1 MQAGRMQAKDGG
13 MMLQTIYCRSVQA
26 GMALALRL
34 LPWRQPQCLCGAGA
48 VLRVPE
54 LLAAAGLSRP
64 LLVTGPH
71 IAASGLLTPLCAALE
86 AAGFGWQMFCAVE
99 SDPREETAERIRDAY
114 QAAGCD
120 ALLAVGGGSPLD
132 AAKAAGA
139 LLARP
144 GRRLAQMYG
153 TLRIRRP
160 LPPLCA
166 VPTTAGSGSEQTAV
180 AGLIYSVGVLVEG
193 LPLLATAIRGFL
205 QRDVTNAMEIL
216 VSIAVLACYI
226 TGQHELAILIPV
238 VLSVVH
244 FLEERSI
251 MGGRDAIEG
260 LKQMQATD
268 AVLETED
275 GEVTVEVQALKRG
288 DIIIVRPGMGLPI
301 DGTVIWGNSNI
312 DQKSLTGEP
321 LPAAVTVG
329 DTVYAGTTNLD
340 GMIKV
345 RVEKEY
351 QDTSFTKIV
360 SLLEEAQSITVPEIR
375 IVDRFMHYYIP
386 LALIV
391 AALTA
396 LLSRNISNAI
406 AVLVV
411 SCPCGHMLVS
421 SAPMIAALA
430 VSTKR
435 GILIK
440 NAKFVEQLTNI
451 TTVIFDKTGTI
462 TRGEL
467 SISGFYLQEAQ
478 SREELF
484 ARGGCVA
491 CSSMHPISR
500 SLMKT
505 LEGEGIPYEEGFQVR
520 ETAGKGLT
528 GTRGGEEILFGSRH
542 WIESLGYQPE
552 DPHMD
557 TGGGPANWVVYN
569 GRVLGCLMF
578 DDSVRPEA
586 EEVVSRLHED
596 GMEQTV
602 LLTGDREFAARKVQ
616 RQTGIDQV
624 YFHLLPEEK
633 LEHVK
638 RLRQDAH
645 VLAVGDGINDA
656 LALAEA
662 DVGIAMGAM
671 GSDVA
676 IQSADIAL
684 MNNDLNNIPFVMSL
698 ARSTKS
704 IMYQNIGI
712 AFSVSLI
719 MMILAAVGVIPALA
733 GAFLHNIGAFVILI
747 NSSRILRDSGGEGC
761 KKFSLSGCTVSS
773 TYSMDRGIY

>member
-1 MQAGRMQAKDGG
+1 MENLTNTAVHLLEDSQGADLTRREKRK
-13 MMLQTIYCRSVQA
+13 LSVEITTA
-26 GMALALRL
+26 MIALV
-34 LPWRQPQCLCGAGA
+34 C
-48 VLRVPE
+48 
-54 LLAAAGLSRP
+54 
-64 LLVTGPH
+64 LVTG
-71 IAASGLLTPLCAALE
+71 LLYKGIFP
-86 AAGFGWQMFCAVE
+86 
-99 SDPREETAERIRDAY
+99 
-114 QAAGCD
+114 
-120 ALLAVGGGSPLD
+120 
-132 AAKAAGA
+132 
-139 LLARP
+139 
-144 GRRLAQMYG
+144 
-153 TLRIRRP
+153 
-160 LPPLCA
+160 
-166 VPTTAGSGSEQTAV
+166 EQTAV

-360 SLLEEAQSITVPEIR
+360 SLLEEAQSITLPEIR

-747 NSSRILRDSGGEGC
+747 NSSRILRDSGGEG
-761 KKFSLSGCTVSS
+761 
-773 TYSMDRGIY
+773 

>member
-1 MQAGRMQAKDGG
+1 MENLTNTAVHLLEDSQGADLTRREKRK
-13 MMLQTIYCRSVQA
+13 LSVEITTA
-26 GMALALRL
+26 MIALV
-34 LPWRQPQCLCGAGA
+34 C
-48 VLRVPE
+48 
-54 LLAAAGLSRP
+54 
-64 LLVTGPH
+64 LVTG
-71 IAASGLLTPLCAALE
+71 LLYKGIFP
-86 AAGFGWQMFCAVE
+86 
-99 SDPREETAERIRDAY
+99 
-114 QAAGCD
+114 
-120 ALLAVGGGSPLD
+120 
-132 AAKAAGA
+132 
-139 LLARP
+139 
-144 GRRLAQMYG
+144 
-153 TLRIRRP
+153 
-160 LPPLCA
+160 
-166 VPTTAGSGSEQTAV
+166 EQTAV

-684 MNNDLNNIPFVMSL
+684 MNNDLNNSPFVMSL

-747 NSSRILRDSGGEGC
+747 NSSRILRDSGGEG
-761 KKFSLSGCTVSS
+761 
-773 TYSMDRGIY
+773 

>member
-1 MQAGRMQAKDGG
+1 MENLTNTAVHLLDDSQGADLTRREKRK
-13 MMLQTIYCRSVQA
+13 LSVEITTA
-26 GMALALRL
+26 MIALV
-34 LPWRQPQCLCGAGA
+34 C
-48 VLRVPE
+48 
-54 LLAAAGLSRP
+54 
-64 LLVTGPH
+64 LVTG
-71 IAASGLLTPLCAALE
+71 LLYKGIFP
-86 AAGFGWQMFCAVE
+86 
-99 SDPREETAERIRDAY
+99 
-114 QAAGCD
+114 
-120 ALLAVGGGSPLD
+120 
-132 AAKAAGA
+132 
-139 LLARP
+139 
-144 GRRLAQMYG
+144 
-153 TLRIRRP
+153 
-160 LPPLCA
+160 
-166 VPTTAGSGSEQTAV
+166 EQTAV

-747 NSSRILRDSGGEGC
+747 NSSRILRDSGGEG
-761 KKFSLSGCTVSS
+761 
-773 TYSMDRGIY
+773 

>member
-1 MQAGRMQAKDGG
+1 MENLTNTAVHLLEDSQGADLTRREKRK
-13 MMLQTIYCRSVQA
+13 LSVEITTA
-26 GMALALRL
+26 MIALV
-34 LPWRQPQCLCGAGA
+34 C
-48 VLRVPE
+48 
-54 LLAAAGLSRP
+54 
-64 LLVTGPH
+64 LVTG
-71 IAASGLLTPLCAALE
+71 LLYKGIFP
-86 AAGFGWQMFCAVE
+86 
-99 SDPREETAERIRDAY
+99 
-114 QAAGCD
+114 
-120 ALLAVGGGSPLD
+120 
-132 AAKAAGA
+132 
-139 LLARP
+139 
-144 GRRLAQMYG
+144 
-153 TLRIRRP
+153 
-160 LPPLCA
+160 
-166 VPTTAGSGSEQTAV
+166 EQTAV

-288 DIIIVRPGMGLPI
+288 DIIVVRPGMGLPI

-602 LLTGDREFAARKVQ
+602 LLTGDREFAPTVRPAPCDRSPHRHISPV
-616 RQTGIDQV
+616 RHCTTG
-624 YFHLLPEEK
+624 P
-633 LEHVK
+633 
-638 RLRQDAH
+638 
-645 VLAVGDGINDA
+645 
-656 LALAEA
+656 
-662 DVGIAMGAM
+662 
-671 GSDVA
+671 
-676 IQSADIAL
+676 
-684 MNNDLNNIPFVMSL
+684 
-698 ARSTKS
+698 T
-704 IMYQNIGI
+704 
-712 AFSVSLI
+712 
-719 MMILAAVGVIPALA
+719 
-733 GAFLHNIGAFVILI
+733 
-747 NSSRILRDSGGEGC
+747 
-761 KKFSLSGCTVSS
+761 
-773 TYSMDRGIY
+773 

>member
-1 MQAGRMQAKDGG
+1 MENLTNTAVHLLEDSQGADLTRREKRK
-13 MMLQTIYCRSVQA
+13 LSVEITTA
-26 GMALALRL
+26 MIALV
-34 LPWRQPQCLCGAGA
+34 C
-48 VLRVPE
+48 
-54 LLAAAGLSRP
+54 
-64 LLVTGPH
+64 LVTG
-71 IAASGLLTPLCAALE
+71 LLYKGIFP
-86 AAGFGWQMFCAVE
+86 
-99 SDPREETAERIRDAY
+99 
-114 QAAGCD
+114 
-120 ALLAVGGGSPLD
+120 
-132 AAKAAGA
+132 
-139 LLARP
+139 
-144 GRRLAQMYG
+144 
-153 TLRIRRP
+153 
-160 LPPLCA
+160 
-166 VPTTAGSGSEQTAV
+166 EQTAV

-193 LPLLATAIRGFL
+193 LPLLATTIRGFL

-747 NSSRILRDSGGEGC
+747 NSSRILRDSGGEG
-761 KKFSLSGCTVSS
+761 
-773 TYSMDRGIY
+773 

>member
-1 MQAGRMQAKDGG
+1 MENLTNTAVHLLEDSQGADLTRREKRK
-13 MMLQTIYCRSVQA
+13 LSVEITTA
-26 GMALALRL
+26 MIALV
-34 LPWRQPQCLCGAGA
+34 C
-48 VLRVPE
+48 
-54 LLAAAGLSRP
+54 
-64 LLVTGPH
+64 LVTG
-71 IAASGLLTPLCAALE
+71 LLYKGIFP
-86 AAGFGWQMFCAVE
+86 
-99 SDPREETAERIRDAY
+99 
-114 QAAGCD
+114 
-120 ALLAVGGGSPLD
+120 
-132 AAKAAGA
+132 
-139 LLARP
+139 
-144 GRRLAQMYG
+144 
-153 TLRIRRP
+153 
-160 LPPLCA
+160 
-166 VPTTAGSGSEQTAV
+166 EQTAV

-520 ETAGKGLT
+520 ETAGKGLI

-747 NSSRILRDSGGEGC
+747 NSSRILRDSGGEG
-761 KKFSLSGCTVSS
+761 
-773 TYSMDRGIY
+773 

>member
-1 MQAGRMQAKDGG
+1 MENLTNTAVHLLEDSQGADLTRREKRK
-13 MMLQTIYCRSVQA
+13 LSVEITTA
-26 GMALALRL
+26 MIALV
-34 LPWRQPQCLCGAGA
+34 C
-48 VLRVPE
+48 
-54 LLAAAGLSRP
+54 
-64 LLVTGPH
+64 LVTG
-71 IAASGLLTPLCAALE
+71 LLYKGIFP
-86 AAGFGWQMFCAVE
+86 
-99 SDPREETAERIRDAY
+99 
-114 QAAGCD
+114 
-120 ALLAVGGGSPLD
+120 
-132 AAKAAGA
+132 
-139 LLARP
+139 
-144 GRRLAQMYG
+144 
-153 TLRIRRP
+153 
-160 LPPLCA
+160 
-166 VPTTAGSGSEQTAV
+166 EQTAV

-440 NAKFVEQLTNI
+440 NAKVVEQLTNI

-747 NSSRILRDSGGEGC
+747 NSSRILRDSGGEG
-761 KKFSLSGCTVSS
+761 
-773 TYSMDRGIY
+773 

>member
-1 MQAGRMQAKDGG
+1 MENLTNTAVHLLEDSQGADLTRREKRK
-13 MMLQTIYCRSVQA
+13 LSVEITTA
-26 GMALALRL
+26 MIALV
-34 LPWRQPQCLCGAGA
+34 C
-48 VLRVPE
+48 
-54 LLAAAGLSRP
+54 
-64 LLVTGPH
+64 LVTG
-71 IAASGLLTPLCAALE
+71 LLYKGIFP
-86 AAGFGWQMFCAVE
+86 
-99 SDPREETAERIRDAY
+99 
-114 QAAGCD
+114 
-120 ALLAVGGGSPLD
+120 
-132 AAKAAGA
+132 
-139 LLARP
+139 
-144 GRRLAQMYG
+144 
-153 TLRIRRP
+153 
-160 LPPLCA
+160 
-166 VPTTAGSGSEQTAV
+166 EQTAV

-205 QRDVTNAMEIL
+205 QRDVTNPMEIL
-216 VSIAVLACYI
+216 VSIAVLAGYI
-226 TGQHELAILIPV
+226 TRQHELAILIPV

-747 NSSRILRDSGGEGC
+747 NSSRILRDSGGEG
-761 KKFSLSGCTVSS
+761 
-773 TYSMDRGIY
+773 

>member
-1 MQAGRMQAKDGG
+1 MENLTNTAVHLLEDSQGADLTRREKRK
-13 MMLQTIYCRSVQA
+13 LSVEITTA
-26 GMALALRL
+26 MIALV
-34 LPWRQPQCLCGAGA
+34 C
-48 VLRVPE
+48 
-54 LLAAAGLSRP
+54 
-64 LLVTGPH
+64 LVTG
-71 IAASGLLTPLCAALE
+71 LLYKGIFP
-86 AAGFGWQMFCAVE
+86 
-99 SDPREETAERIRDAY
+99 
-114 QAAGCD
+114 
-120 ALLAVGGGSPLD
+120 
-132 AAKAAGA
+132 
-139 LLARP
+139 
-144 GRRLAQMYG
+144 
-153 TLRIRRP
+153 
-160 LPPLCA
+160 
-166 VPTTAGSGSEQTAV
+166 EQTAV

-396 LLSRNISNAI
+396 LLNRNISNAI

-569 GRVLGCLMF
+569 GRVLGCLRV

-719 MMILAAVGVIPALA
+719 MMILAAVGVIPALV

-747 NSSRILRDSGGEGC
+747 NSSRILRDSGGEG
-761 KKFSLSGCTVSS
+761 
-773 TYSMDRGIY
+773 

>member
-1 MQAGRMQAKDGG
+1 MENLTNTAVHLLEDSQGADLTRREKRK
-13 MMLQTIYCRSVQA
+13 LSVEITTA
-26 GMALALRL
+26 MIALV
-34 LPWRQPQCLCGAGA
+34 C
-48 VLRVPE
+48 
-54 LLAAAGLSRP
+54 
-64 LLVTGPH
+64 LVTG
-71 IAASGLLTPLCAALE
+71 LLYKGIFP
-86 AAGFGWQMFCAVE
+86 
-99 SDPREETAERIRDAY
+99 
-114 QAAGCD
+114 
-120 ALLAVGGGSPLD
+120 
-132 AAKAAGA
+132 
-139 LLARP
+139 
-144 GRRLAQMYG
+144 
-153 TLRIRRP
+153 
-160 LPPLCA
+160 
-166 VPTTAGSGSEQTAV
+166 EQTAV

-712 AFSVSLI
+712 AFSVSLV

-747 NSSRILRDSGGEGC
+747 NSSRILRDSGGEG
-761 KKFSLSGCTVSS
+761 
-773 TYSMDRGIY
+773 

>member
-1 MQAGRMQAKDGG
+1 MENLTNTAVHLLEDSQGADLTRREKRK
-13 MMLQTIYCRSVQA
+13 LSVEITTA
-26 GMALALRL
+26 MIALV
-34 LPWRQPQCLCGAGA
+34 C
-48 VLRVPE
+48 
-54 LLAAAGLSRP
+54 
-64 LLVTGPH
+64 LVTG
-71 IAASGLLTPLCAALE
+71 LLYKGIFP
-86 AAGFGWQMFCAVE
+86 
-99 SDPREETAERIRDAY
+99 
-114 QAAGCD
+114 
-120 ALLAVGGGSPLD
+120 
-132 AAKAAGA
+132 
-139 LLARP
+139 
-144 GRRLAQMYG
+144 
-153 TLRIRRP
+153 
-160 LPPLCA
+160 
-166 VPTTAGSGSEQTAV
+166 EQTAV

-500 SLMKT
+500 SLMKP

-747 NSSRILRDSGGEGC
+747 NSSRILRDSGGEG
-761 KKFSLSGCTVSS
+761 
-773 TYSMDRGIY
+773 

>member
-1 MQAGRMQAKDGG
+1 MENLTNTAVHLLEDSQGADLTRREKRK
-13 MMLQTIYCRSVQA
+13 LSVEITTA
-26 GMALALRL
+26 MIALV
-34 LPWRQPQCLCGAGA
+34 C
-48 VLRVPE
+48 
-54 LLAAAGLSRP
+54 
-64 LLVTGPH
+64 LVTG
-71 IAASGLLTPLCAALE
+71 LLYKGIFP
-86 AAGFGWQMFCAVE
+86 
-99 SDPREETAERIRDAY
+99 
-114 QAAGCD
+114 
-120 ALLAVGGGSPLD
+120 
-132 AAKAAGA
+132 
-139 LLARP
+139 
-144 GRRLAQMYG
+144 
-153 TLRIRRP
+153 
-160 LPPLCA
+160 
-166 VPTTAGSGSEQTAV
+166 EQTAV

-505 LEGEGIPYEEGFQVR
+505 LEGESIPYEEGFQVR

-747 NSSRILRDSGGEGC
+747 NSSRILRDSGGEG
-761 KKFSLSGCTVSS
+761 
-773 TYSMDRGIY
+773 

>member
-1 MQAGRMQAKDGG
+1 MENLTNTAVHLLEDSQGADLTRREKRK
-13 MMLQTIYCRSVQA
+13 LSVEITTA
-26 GMALALRL
+26 MIALV
-34 LPWRQPQCLCGAGA
+34 C
-48 VLRVPE
+48 
-54 LLAAAGLSRP
+54 
-64 LLVTGPH
+64 LVTG
-71 IAASGLLTPLCAALE
+71 LLYKGIFP
-86 AAGFGWQMFCAVE
+86 
-99 SDPREETAERIRDAY
+99 
-114 QAAGCD
+114 
-120 ALLAVGGGSPLD
+120 
-132 AAKAAGA
+132 
-139 LLARP
+139 
-144 GRRLAQMYG
+144 
-153 TLRIRRP
+153 
-160 LPPLCA
+160 
-166 VPTTAGSGSEQTAV
+166 EQTAV

-288 DIIIVRPGMGLPI
+288 DIIIARPGMGLPI

-747 NSSRILRDSGGEGC
+747 NSSRILRDSGGEG
-761 KKFSLSGCTVSS
+761 
-773 TYSMDRGIY
+773 

>member
-1 MQAGRMQAKDGG
+1 MENLTNTAVHLLEDSQGADLTRREKRK
-13 MMLQTIYCRSVQA
+13 LSVEITTA
-26 GMALALRL
+26 MIALV
-34 LPWRQPQCLCGAGA
+34 C
-48 VLRVPE
+48 
-54 LLAAAGLSRP
+54 
-64 LLVTGPH
+64 LVTG
-71 IAASGLLTPLCAALE
+71 LLYKGIFP
-86 AAGFGWQMFCAVE
+86 
-99 SDPREETAERIRDAY
+99 
-114 QAAGCD
+114 
-120 ALLAVGGGSPLD
+120 
-132 AAKAAGA
+132 
-139 LLARP
+139 
-144 GRRLAQMYG
+144 
-153 TLRIRRP
+153 
-160 LPPLCA
+160 
-166 VPTTAGSGSEQTAV
+166 EQTAV

-329 DTVYAGTTNLD
+329 DTVYVGTTNLD
-340 GMIKV
+340 GMIKI

-747 NSSRILRDSGGEGC
+747 NSSRILRDSGGEG
-761 KKFSLSGCTVSS
+761 
-773 TYSMDRGIY
+773 

>member
-1 MQAGRMQAKDGG
+1 MENLTNTAVHLLEDSQGADLTRREKRK
-13 MMLQTIYCRSVQA
+13 LSVEITTA
-26 GMALALRL
+26 MIALV
-34 LPWRQPQCLCGAGA
+34 C
-48 VLRVPE
+48 
-54 LLAAAGLSRP
+54 
-64 LLVTGPH
+64 LVTG
-71 IAASGLLTPLCAALE
+71 LLYKGIFP
-86 AAGFGWQMFCAVE
+86 
-99 SDPREETAERIRDAY
+99 
-114 QAAGCD
+114 
-120 ALLAVGGGSPLD
+120 
-132 AAKAAGA
+132 
-139 LLARP
+139 
-144 GRRLAQMYG
+144 
-153 TLRIRRP
+153 
-160 LPPLCA
+160 
-166 VPTTAGSGSEQTAV
+166 EQTAV

-662 DVGIAMGAM
+662 DGGIAMGAM

-747 NSSRILRDSGGEGC
+747 NSSRILRDSGGEG
-761 KKFSLSGCTVSS
+761 
-773 TYSMDRGIY
+773 

>member
-1 MQAGRMQAKDGG
+1 MENLTNTAVHLLEDSQGADLTRREKRK
-13 MMLQTIYCRSVQA
+13 LSVEITTA
-26 GMALALRL
+26 MIALV
-34 LPWRQPQCLCGAGA
+34 C
-48 VLRVPE
+48 
-54 LLAAAGLSRP
+54 
-64 LLVTGPH
+64 LVTG
-71 IAASGLLTPLCAALE
+71 LLYKGIFP
-86 AAGFGWQMFCAVE
+86 
-99 SDPREETAERIRDAY
+99 
-114 QAAGCD
+114 
-120 ALLAVGGGSPLD
+120 
-132 AAKAAGA
+132 
-139 LLARP
+139 
-144 GRRLAQMYG
+144 
-153 TLRIRRP
+153 
-160 LPPLCA
+160 
-166 VPTTAGSGSEQTAV
+166 EQTAV

-542 WIESLGYQPE
+542 WIESLGYQP
-552 DPHMD
+552 
-557 TGGGPANWVVYN
+557 GGPPY
-569 GRVLGCLMF
+569 GHRRGSRQLG
-578 DDSVRPEA
+578 
-586 EEVVSRLHED
+586 
-596 GMEQTV
+596 G
-602 LLTGDREFAARKVQ
+602 VQ
-616 RQTGIDQV
+616 W
-624 YFHLLPEEK
+624 
-633 LEHVK
+633 
-638 RLRQDAH
+638 
-645 VLAVGDGINDA
+645 
-656 LALAEA
+656 
-662 DVGIAMGAM
+662 
-671 GSDVA
+671 
-676 IQSADIAL
+676 
-684 MNNDLNNIPFVMSL
+684 
-698 ARSTKS
+698 
-704 IMYQNIGI
+704 
-712 AFSVSLI
+712 
-719 MMILAAVGVIPALA
+719 A
-733 GAFLHNIGAFVILI
+733 GAGLPHV
-747 NSSRILRDSGGEGC
+747 
-761 KKFSLSGCTVSS
+761 
-773 TYSMDRGIY
+773 

>member
-1 MQAGRMQAKDGG
+1 MENLTNTAVHLLEDSQGADLTRREKRK
-13 MMLQTIYCRSVQA
+13 LSVEITTA
-26 GMALALRL
+26 MIALV
-34 LPWRQPQCLCGAGA
+34 C
-48 VLRVPE
+48 
-54 LLAAAGLSRP
+54 
-64 LLVTGPH
+64 LVTG
-71 IAASGLLTPLCAALE
+71 LLYKGIFP
-86 AAGFGWQMFCAVE
+86 
-99 SDPREETAERIRDAY
+99 
-114 QAAGCD
+114 
-120 ALLAVGGGSPLD
+120 
-132 AAKAAGA
+132 
-139 LLARP
+139 
-144 GRRLAQMYG
+144 
-153 TLRIRRP
+153 
-160 LPPLCA
+160 
-166 VPTTAGSGSEQTAV
+166 EQTAV

-216 VSIAVLACYI
+216 VSIAVLASYI

-747 NSSRILRDSGGEGC
+747 NSSRILRDSGGEG
-761 KKFSLSGCTVSS
+761 
-773 TYSMDRGIY
+773 

>member
-1 MQAGRMQAKDGG
+1 MENLTNTAVHLLEDSQGADLTRREKRK
-13 MMLQTIYCRSVQA
+13 LSVEITTA
-26 GMALALRL
+26 MIALV
-34 LPWRQPQCLCGAGA
+34 C
-48 VLRVPE
+48 
-54 LLAAAGLSRP
+54 
-64 LLVTGPH
+64 LVTG
-71 IAASGLLTPLCAALE
+71 LLYKGIFP
-86 AAGFGWQMFCAVE
+86 
-99 SDPREETAERIRDAY
+99 
-114 QAAGCD
+114 
-120 ALLAVGGGSPLD
+120 
-132 AAKAAGA
+132 
-139 LLARP
+139 
-144 GRRLAQMYG
+144 
-153 TLRIRRP
+153 
-160 LPPLCA
+160 
-166 VPTTAGSGSEQTAV
+166 EQTAV

-440 NAKFVEQLTNI
+440 NAKFVEQLTII

-747 NSSRILRDSGGEGC
+747 NSSRILRDSGGEG
-761 KKFSLSGCTVSS
+761 
-773 TYSMDRGIY
+773 

>member
-1 MQAGRMQAKDGG
+1 MENLTNTAVHLLEDSQGADLTRREKRK
-13 MMLQTIYCRSVQA
+13 LSVEITTA
-26 GMALALRL
+26 MIALV
-34 LPWRQPQCLCGAGA
+34 C
-48 VLRVPE
+48 
-54 LLAAAGLSRP
+54 
-64 LLVTGPH
+64 LVTG
-71 IAASGLLTPLCAALE
+71 LLYKGIFP
-86 AAGFGWQMFCAVE
+86 
-99 SDPREETAERIRDAY
+99 
-114 QAAGCD
+114 
-120 ALLAVGGGSPLD
+120 
-132 AAKAAGA
+132 
-139 LLARP
+139 
-144 GRRLAQMYG
+144 
-153 TLRIRRP
+153 
-160 LPPLCA
+160 
-166 VPTTAGSGSEQTAV
+166 EQTAV

-676 IQSADIAL
+676 IQSVDIAL

-747 NSSRILRDSGGEGC
+747 NSSRILRDSGGEG
-761 KKFSLSGCTVSS
+761 
-773 TYSMDRGIY
+773 

>member
-1 MQAGRMQAKDGG
+1 MENLTNTAVHLLEDSQGADLTRREKRK
-13 MMLQTIYCRSVQA
+13 LSVEITTA
-26 GMALALRL
+26 MIALV
-34 LPWRQPQCLCGAGA
+34 C
-48 VLRVPE
+48 
-54 LLAAAGLSRP
+54 
-64 LLVTGPH
+64 LVTG
-71 IAASGLLTPLCAALE
+71 LLYKGIFP
-86 AAGFGWQMFCAVE
+86 
-99 SDPREETAERIRDAY
+99 
-114 QAAGCD
+114 
-120 ALLAVGGGSPLD
+120 
-132 AAKAAGA
+132 
-139 LLARP
+139 
-144 GRRLAQMYG
+144 
-153 TLRIRRP
+153 
-160 LPPLCA
+160 
-166 VPTTAGSGSEQTAV
+166 EQTAV

-520 ETAGKGLT
+520 ETARKGLT

-747 NSSRILRDSGGEGC
+747 NSSRILRDSGGEG
-761 KKFSLSGCTVSS
+761 
-773 TYSMDRGIY
+773 

>member
-1 MQAGRMQAKDGG
+1 MENLTNTAVHLLEDSQGADLTRREKRK
-13 MMLQTIYCRSVQA
+13 LSVEITTA
-26 GMALALRL
+26 MIALV
-34 LPWRQPQCLCGAGA
+34 C
-48 VLRVPE
+48 
-54 LLAAAGLSRP
+54 
-64 LLVTGPH
+64 LVTG
-71 IAASGLLTPLCAALE
+71 LL
-86 AAGFGWQMFCAVE
+86 
-99 SDPREETAERIRDAY
+99 Y
-114 QAAGCD
+114 QGIF
-120 ALLAVGGGSPLD
+120 P
-132 AAKAAGA
+132 
-139 LLARP
+139 
-144 GRRLAQMYG
+144 
-153 TLRIRRP
+153 
-160 LPPLCA
+160 
-166 VPTTAGSGSEQTAV
+166 EQTAV

-340 GMIKV
+340 GMIKI

-747 NSSRILRDSGGEGC
+747 NSSRILRDSGGEG
-761 KKFSLSGCTVSS
+761 
-773 TYSMDRGIY
+773 

>member
-1 MQAGRMQAKDGG
+1 MENLTNTAVHLLEDSQGADLTRREKRK
-13 MMLQTIYCRSVQA
+13 LSVEITTA
-26 GMALALRL
+26 MIALV
-34 LPWRQPQCLCGAGA
+34 C
-48 VLRVPE
+48 
-54 LLAAAGLSRP
+54 
-64 LLVTGPH
+64 LVTG
-71 IAASGLLTPLCAALE
+71 LLYKGIFP
-86 AAGFGWQMFCAVE
+86 
-99 SDPREETAERIRDAY
+99 
-114 QAAGCD
+114 
-120 ALLAVGGGSPLD
+120 
-132 AAKAAGA
+132 
-139 LLARP
+139 
-144 GRRLAQMYG
+144 
-153 TLRIRRP
+153 
-160 LPPLCA
+160 
-166 VPTTAGSGSEQTAV
+166 EQTAV

-340 GMIKV
+340 GMIKI

-719 MMILAAVGVIPALA
+719 MMILAAVGVIPTLA

-747 NSSRILRDSGGEGC
+747 NSSRILRDSGGEG
-761 KKFSLSGCTVSS
+761 
-773 TYSMDRGIY
+773 

>member
-1 MQAGRMQAKDGG
+1 MENLTNTAVHLLEDSQGADLTRREKRK
-13 MMLQTIYCRSVQA
+13 LSVEITTA
-26 GMALALRL
+26 MVALV
-34 LPWRQPQCLCGAGA
+34 C
-48 VLRVPE
+48 
-54 LLAAAGLSRP
+54 
-64 LLVTGPH
+64 LVTG
-71 IAASGLLTPLCAALE
+71 LLYKGIFP
-86 AAGFGWQMFCAVE
+86 
-99 SDPREETAERIRDAY
+99 
-114 QAAGCD
+114 
-120 ALLAVGGGSPLD
+120 
-132 AAKAAGA
+132 
-139 LLARP
+139 
-144 GRRLAQMYG
+144 
-153 TLRIRRP
+153 
-160 LPPLCA
+160 
-166 VPTTAGSGSEQTAV
+166 EQTAV

-193 LPLLATAIRGFL
+193 LPLLVTAIRGFL

-268 AVLETED
+268 AVLETEE
-275 GEVTVEVQALKRG
+275 GEVTVEVQTLKRG

-301 DGTVIWGNSNI
+301 DGTVTWGNSNI

-329 DTVYAGTTNLD
+329 DTVYAGTTNMD

-467 SISGFYLQEAQ
+467 SISGFYLQEAR

-542 WIESLGYQPE
+542 WIESLGYRPE

-578 DDSVRPEA
+578 DDSIRPEA
-586 EEVVSRLHED
+586 EEVVGRLHED
-596 GMEQTV
+596 GIEQTV
-602 LLTGDREFAARKVQ
+602 LLTGDREFSARKVQ
-616 RQTGIDQV
+616 RQAGIDQV
-624 YFHLLPEEK
+624 YFQLLPEEK

-712 AFSVSLI
+712 AFSVSLV

-747 NSSRILRDSGGEGC
+747 NSSRILRDNGGE
-761 KKFSLSGCTVSS
+761 S
-773 TYSMDRGIY
+773 

>member
-1 MQAGRMQAKDGG
+1 MENLTNTAVHLREDSQGADLTRREKRK
-13 MMLQTIYCRSVQA
+13 LSVEITTA
-26 GMALALRL
+26 MIALV
-34 LPWRQPQCLCGAGA
+34 C
-48 VLRVPE
+48 
-54 LLAAAGLSRP
+54 
-64 LLVTGPH
+64 LVTG
-71 IAASGLLTPLCAALE
+71 LLYKGIFP
-86 AAGFGWQMFCAVE
+86 
-99 SDPREETAERIRDAY
+99 
-114 QAAGCD
+114 
-120 ALLAVGGGSPLD
+120 
-132 AAKAAGA
+132 
-139 LLARP
+139 
-144 GRRLAQMYG
+144 
-153 TLRIRRP
+153 
-160 LPPLCA
+160 
-166 VPTTAGSGSEQTAV
+166 EQTAV

-602 LLTGDREFAARKVQ
+602 LLTGAREFAARKVQ

-747 NSSRILRDSGGEGC
+747 NSSRILRDSGGEG
-761 KKFSLSGCTVSS
+761 
-773 TYSMDRGIY
+773 

>member
-1 MQAGRMQAKDGG
+1 M
-13 MMLQTIYCRSVQA
+13 C
-26 GMALALRL
+26 
-34 LPWRQPQCLCGAGA
+34 
-48 VLRVPE
+48 
-54 LLAAAGLSRP
+54 
-64 LLVTGPH
+64 
-71 IAASGLLTPLCAALE
+71 
-86 AAGFGWQMFCAVE
+86 
-99 SDPREETAERIRDAY
+99 IRD
-114 QAAGCD
+114 
-120 ALLAVGGGSPLD
+120 S
-132 AAKAAGA
+132 
-139 LLARP
+139 
-144 GRRLAQMYG
+144 
-153 TLRIRRP
+153 
-160 LPPLCA
+160 
-166 VPTTAGSGSEQTAV
+166 
-180 AGLIYSVGVLVEG
+180 
-193 LPLLATAIRGFL
+193 
-205 QRDVTNAMEIL
+205 
-216 VSIAVLACYI
+216 
-226 TGQHELAILIPV
+226 
-238 VLSVVH
+238 
-244 FLEERSI
+244 
-251 MGGRDAIEG
+251 

-747 NSSRILRDSGGEGC
+747 NSSRILRDSGGEG
-761 KKFSLSGCTVSS
+761 
-773 TYSMDRGIY
+773 

>member
-1 MQAGRMQAKDGG
+1 MENLTNTAVHLLEDSQGADLTRREKRK
-13 MMLQTIYCRSVQA
+13 LSVEITTA
-26 GMALALRL
+26 MIALV
-34 LPWRQPQCLCGAGA
+34 C
-48 VLRVPE
+48 
-54 LLAAAGLSRP
+54 
-64 LLVTGPH
+64 LVTG
-71 IAASGLLTPLCAALE
+71 LLYKGIFP
-86 AAGFGWQMFCAVE
+86 
-99 SDPREETAERIRDAY
+99 
-114 QAAGCD
+114 
-120 ALLAVGGGSPLD
+120 
-132 AAKAAGA
+132 
-139 LLARP
+139 
-144 GRRLAQMYG
+144 
-153 TLRIRRP
+153 
-160 LPPLCA
+160 
-166 VPTTAGSGSEQTAV
+166 EQTAV

-704 IMYQNIGI
+704 IM
-712 AFSVSLI
+712 
-719 MMILAAVGVIPALA
+719 
-733 GAFLHNIGAFVILI
+733 
-747 NSSRILRDSGGEGC
+747 
-761 KKFSLSGCTVSS
+761 
-773 TYSMDRGIY
+773 

>member
-1 MQAGRMQAKDGG
+1 MENLTNTAVHLLEDSQGADLTRREKRK
-13 MMLQTIYCRSVQA
+13 LSVEITTA
-26 GMALALRL
+26 MIALV
-34 LPWRQPQCLCGAGA
+34 C
-48 VLRVPE
+48 
-54 LLAAAGLSRP
+54 
-64 LLVTGPH
+64 LVTG
-71 IAASGLLTPLCAALE
+71 LLYKGIFP
-86 AAGFGWQMFCAVE
+86 
-99 SDPREETAERIRDAY
+99 
-114 QAAGCD
+114 
-120 ALLAVGGGSPLD
+120 
-132 AAKAAGA
+132 
-139 LLARP
+139 
-144 GRRLAQMYG
+144 
-153 TLRIRRP
+153 
-160 LPPLCA
+160 
-166 VPTTAGSGSEQTAV
+166 EQTAV

-704 IMYQNIGI
+704 IMYQNISI

-747 NSSRILRDSGGEGC
+747 NSSRILRDSGGEG
-761 KKFSLSGCTVSS
+761 
-773 TYSMDRGIY
+773 

>member
-1 MQAGRMQAKDGG
+1 MENLTNTAVHLLEDSQGADLTRREKRK
-13 MMLQTIYCRSVQA
+13 LSVEITTA
-26 GMALALRL
+26 MIALV
-34 LPWRQPQCLCGAGA
+34 C
-48 VLRVPE
+48 
-54 LLAAAGLSRP
+54 
-64 LLVTGPH
+64 LVTG
-71 IAASGLLTPLCAALE
+71 LLYK
-86 AAGFGWQMFCAVE
+86 GFF
-99 SDPREETAERIRDAY
+99 P
-114 QAAGCD
+114 
-120 ALLAVGGGSPLD
+120 
-132 AAKAAGA
+132 
-139 LLARP
+139 
-144 GRRLAQMYG
+144 
-153 TLRIRRP
+153 
-160 LPPLCA
+160 
-166 VPTTAGSGSEQTAV
+166 EQTAV

-719 MMILAAVGVIPALA
+719 MMILAAVGVIPALV

-747 NSSRILRDSGGEGC
+747 NSSRILRDSGGEG
-761 KKFSLSGCTVSS
+761 
-773 TYSMDRGIY
+773 

>member
-1 MQAGRMQAKDGG
+1 MENLTNTAVHLLEDSQGADLTRREKRK
-13 MMLQTIYCRSVQA
+13 LSVEITTA
-26 GMALALRL
+26 MIALV
-34 LPWRQPQCLCGAGA
+34 C
-48 VLRVPE
+48 
-54 LLAAAGLSRP
+54 
-64 LLVTGPH
+64 LVTG
-71 IAASGLLTPLCAALE
+71 LLYKGIFP
-86 AAGFGWQMFCAVE
+86 
-99 SDPREETAERIRDAY
+99 
-114 QAAGCD
+114 
-120 ALLAVGGGSPLD
+120 
-132 AAKAAGA
+132 
-139 LLARP
+139 
-144 GRRLAQMYG
+144 
-153 TLRIRRP
+153 
-160 LPPLCA
+160 
-166 VPTTAGSGSEQTAV
+166 EQTAV

-216 VSIAVLACYI
+216 VYIAVLACYI

-747 NSSRILRDSGGEGC
+747 NSSRILRDSGGEG
-761 KKFSLSGCTVSS
+761 
-773 TYSMDRGIY
+773 

>member
-1 MQAGRMQAKDGG
+1 MENLTNTAVHLLEDSQGADLTRREKRK
-13 MMLQTIYCRSVQA
+13 LSVEITTA
-26 GMALALRL
+26 MIALV
-34 LPWRQPQCLCGAGA
+34 C
-48 VLRVPE
+48 
-54 LLAAAGLSRP
+54 
-64 LLVTGPH
+64 LVTG
-71 IAASGLLTPLCAALE
+71 LLYKGIFP
-86 AAGFGWQMFCAVE
+86 
-99 SDPREETAERIRDAY
+99 
-114 QAAGCD
+114 
-120 ALLAVGGGSPLD
+120 
-132 AAKAAGA
+132 
-139 LLARP
+139 
-144 GRRLAQMYG
+144 
-153 TLRIRRP
+153 
-160 LPPLCA
+160 
-166 VPTTAGSGSEQTAV
+166 EQTAV

-557 TGGGPANWVVYN
+557 TGGGPAKWVVYN

-747 NSSRILRDSGGEGC
+747 NSSRILRDSGGEG
-761 KKFSLSGCTVSS
+761 
-773 TYSMDRGIY
+773 

>member
-1 MQAGRMQAKDGG
+1 MENLTNTAVHLLEDSQGADLTRREKRK
-13 MMLQTIYCRSVQA
+13 LSVEITTA
-26 GMALALRL
+26 MIALV
-34 LPWRQPQCLCGAGA
+34 C
-48 VLRVPE
+48 
-54 LLAAAGLSRP
+54 
-64 LLVTGPH
+64 LVTG
-71 IAASGLLTPLCAALE
+71 LLYKGIFP
-86 AAGFGWQMFCAVE
+86 
-99 SDPREETAERIRDAY
+99 
-114 QAAGCD
+114 
-120 ALLAVGGGSPLD
+120 
-132 AAKAAGA
+132 
-139 LLARP
+139 
-144 GRRLAQMYG
+144 
-153 TLRIRRP
+153 
-160 LPPLCA
+160 
-166 VPTTAGSGSEQTAV
+166 EQTAV

-340 GMIKV
+340 GMIKI

-484 ARGGCVA
+484 ARGGYVA

-747 NSSRILRDSGGEGC
+747 NSSRILRDSGGEG
-761 KKFSLSGCTVSS
+761 
-773 TYSMDRGIY
+773 